1 MTDRRRLF
9 DFASPAF
16 TFVFTLGV
24 VNLFADVTYEGGGSI
39 NGPFLAALGA
49 TAAATSFV
57 AGLGEFLGY
66 AVRAV
71 SGHVADRTGRYW
83 TLTFLGY
90 FVNLLAV
97 PALALAG
104 SWPAAAA
111 LMLAER
117 VGRGIR
123 KPTVEA
129 MLSYT
134 TGTLGRGWVY
144 ALNTA
149 LDETGATL
157 GPLLMA
163 FVLWRGGTHRVAF
176 AWLAVPAALAL
187 VGLVVARSRFALPA
201 TLEQGPTATV
211 SGFGRPFRLFAAGAA
226 LFAAGLL
233 SFELI
238 SFHLAATG
246 ALSPGAIPVLLAL
259 ATAGGVAANLVLG
272 RLYDRFGLPVVFGAV
287 AVAAGAAP
295 LIFLGGRAALV
306 AGMMLWGVGYAV
318 QDTLFKAIVA
328 GLLPK
333 GKRGLAFGLFYAGY
347 GVGWLVGGIVAGLLY
362 GRSLGLMV
370 AFSSAAELSSIPVLV
385 LASRSRGAASAS

>member
-1 MTDRRRLF
+1 MTRRRWLF

-16 TFVFTLGV
+16 TFVFTLGI
-24 VNLFADVTYEGGGSI
+24 VNLFADVTYEGGGSL
-39 NGPFLAALGA
+39 NGPFLAGLGA
-49 TAAATSFV
+49 TAAATSIV

-66 AVRAV
+66 AVRAL

-83 TLTFLGY
+83 PLTFLGY
-90 FVNLLAV
+90 VVNLLAV

-163 FVLWRGGTHRVAF
+163 LVLWRGGSHRVGF
-176 AWLAVPAALAL
+176 GILAIPALLALMSLALA
-187 VGLVVARSRFALPA
+187 RRRFPLPA
-201 TLEQGPTATV
+201 SLEEGPTATV
-211 SGFGRPFRLFAAGAA
+211 SDFGPAFRRFLLGAA
-226 LFAAGLL
+226 LFASGLL

-238 SFHLAATG
+238 GFHFAATRTV
-246 ALSPGAIPVLLAL
+246 AAGAIPLLLAL

-272 RLYDRFGLPVVFGAV
+272 RLYDRHGLPVVLTAV
-287 AVAAGAAP
+287 ALAAGAAP
-295 LIFLGGRAALV
+295 LIFFGSRGALV

-328 GLLPK
+328 GLLPE
-333 GKRGLAFGLFYAGY
+333 GRRGFAFGLFYAGY

-362 GRSLGLMV
+362 ERSLGLMV
-370 AFSSAAELSSIPVLV
+370 GFSAMAELSSIPVFV
-385 LASRSRGAASAS
+385 LASRARGAV

>member
-1 MTDRRRLF
+1 MTKRRRLF

-24 VNLFADVTYEGGGSI
+24 VNLFADVTYEGGGSL
-39 NGPFLAALGA
+39 NGQFLAALGA

-83 TLTFLGY
+83 ALTFLGY
-90 FVNLLAV
+90 VVNLLAV
-97 PALALAG
+97 PALAVAG
-104 SWPAAAA
+104 SWPAAAV

-149 LDETGATL
+149 LDETGATV

-163 FVLWRGGTHRVAF
+163 LVLWRGGTPRVAF
-176 AWLAVPAALAL
+176 AWLAIPAFLAIVSL
-187 VGLVVARSRFALPA
+187 AVARRRYPLPA
-201 TLEQGPTATV
+201 RLEEGPTATV
-211 SGFGRPFRLFAAGAA
+211 SGFGTPFRLFAVGAA

-238 SFHLAATG
+238 GFHFASTG
-246 ALSPGAIPVLLAL
+246 AVSPGAIPVLLAL

-272 RLYDRFGLPVVFGAV
+272 RLYDRFGVRVVFGAV
-287 AVAAGAAP
+287 AAAAGAAP

-362 GRSLGLMV
+362 ERSIGLMV
-370 AFSSAAELSSIPVLV
+370 GFSVAAELSSIPVLA
-385 LASRSRGAASAS
+385 LASRAHAAP